1 MSSPRSSST
10 KKNLDLRERREP
22 VENKRWRGLNATV
35 IEFLNVQKKVL
46 HTFYQL
52 PGVSC
57 SKEDI
62 ERKKKERKK
71 AIHLKVPI

>member
-1 MSSPRSSST
+1 MIPFEQGIKDVLT
-10 KKNLDLRERREP
+10 KEFEHKEKFRPQRKN
-22 VENKRWRGLNATV
+22 AIV